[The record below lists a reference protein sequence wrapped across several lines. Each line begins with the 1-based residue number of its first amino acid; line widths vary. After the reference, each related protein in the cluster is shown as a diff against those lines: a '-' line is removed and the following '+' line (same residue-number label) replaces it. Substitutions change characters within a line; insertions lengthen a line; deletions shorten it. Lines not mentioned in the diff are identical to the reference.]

1 MSLAEK
7 HWSLDLHGTNHD
19 KLMLKHIAMVI
30 YAKEIWQS
38 RDSSSF
44 TYNSFQYQKAPFLRN
59 SRIAQVKKIIRFP
72 IVLCDK
78 GQSAQDE
85 L

>member
-1 MSLAEK
+1 
-7 HWSLDLHGTNHD
+7 
-19 KLMLKHIAMVI
+19 MLKHIAMVI
-30 YAKEIWQS
+30 YAKEIWKS

-44 TYNSFQYQKAPFLRN
+44 TYNSFQNQKAPFLPK
-59 SRIAQVKKIIRFP
+59 SRIAQVKKKIIRFP